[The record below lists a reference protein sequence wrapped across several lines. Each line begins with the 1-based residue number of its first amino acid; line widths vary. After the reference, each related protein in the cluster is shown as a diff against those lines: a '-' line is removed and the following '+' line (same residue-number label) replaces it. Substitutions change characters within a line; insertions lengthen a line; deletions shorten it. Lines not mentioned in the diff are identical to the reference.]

1 MDVDDDRWGKGKD
14 TDGSANLM
22 PRPPKTNKR
31 IKENEE
37 EEEEEEEERNRT
49 T

>member
-1 MDVDDDRWGKGKD
+1 MDADDDRWGQGND

-37 EEEEEEEERNRT
+37 EEEEEIGQRD
-49 T
+49 